1 MFRCNGIQKR
11 SVSVRICGVQIFCD
25 LLVRAHQHSEHR
37 LITSRYS
44 RMEGVFPVIAIVA
57 VKGAGLPFDIIIS
70 IKEGPEAFSVIHL
83 SP

>member
-1 MFRCNGIQKR
+1 
-11 SVSVRICGVQIFCD
+11 
-25 LLVRAHQHSEHR
+25 
-37 LITSRYS
+37 
-44 RMEGVFPVIAIVA
+44 MEGVFPAIAIVA